1 MREERRCISDLANL
15 HFTKQTHNQRAMAA
29 SPSQSDA
36 QPALLTPP
44 PESES
49 QISSLLYGKFHFSL
63 TAASI
68 FDFSCPKP
76 LIVRFVAEI
85 SQQVQ
90 AEMED
95 MLKSIREIDEN
106 SGQITEEIDKCKES
120 ALEKKRGLEESKEQ
134 IEKAAYAVL
143 QMLNNS
149 GP

>member
-1 MREERRCISDLANL
+1 
-15 HFTKQTHNQRAMAA
+15 MAA
-29 SPSQSDA
+29 SPSQFDA
-36 QPALLTPP
+36 HPALLAPP

-49 QISSLLYGKFHFSL
+49 QISSLLY
-63 TAASI
+63 
-68 FDFSCPKP
+68 
-76 LIVRFVAEI
+76 EI

-134 IEKAAYAVL
+134 VEKAAYAVL

-149 GP
+149 IP

>member
-1 MREERRCISDLANL
+1 MFKTTNR
-15 HFTKQTHNQRAMAA
+15 
-29 SPSQSDA
+29 
-36 QPALLTPP
+36 
-44 PESES
+44 
-49 QISSLLYGKFHFSL
+49 
-63 TAASI
+63 SI
-68 FDFSCPKP
+68 
-76 LIVRFVAEI
+76 RFVAEI

-134 IEKAAYAVL
+134 VEKAAYAVL

-149 GP
+149 IPLTKSMTHWNKRGAK